1 MVEAGCW
8 RPGRK
13 SFAAEV
19 GETLL
24 EADEVGCGLRV
35 TRGDRAAGAGVAALE
50 IYFADAEA
58 HYAALVFA
66 VELVFPE
73 CGQVSVRAG
82 RARTSDRAAGVCDF
96 FGPGGV
102 CRYIGGIDFERRAK
116 ALAHGIQRQPWKP
129 VGDRL
134 QRCGGDNRGAVGD
147 VVVRKSFGRVA
158 HQNLLLEIDA
168 EPFRGVFGAAGEEK
182 CARGNVAAIA
192 GNRER
197 DGTEIRRVGGANQ
210 LHCRGALGV
219 DPAAVDGVERP
230 RTVVFESA
238 AGADARFR
246 DRDGIE
252 RLDGMQANAHETRQS
267 SFPTSWRY
275 HP

>member
-73 CGQVSVRAG
+73 CGQASVA
-82 RARTSDRAAGVCDF
+82 T
-96 FGPGGV
+96 GGFC
-102 CRYIGGIDFERRAK
+102 CRLQACGASRDVTGIAFERGAK
-116 ALAHGIQRQPWKP
+116 ALAHGIQ
-129 VGDRL
+129 
-134 QRCGGDNRGAVGD
+134 
-147 VVVRKSFGRVA
+147 
-158 HQNLLLEIDA
+158 
-168 EPFRGVFGAAGEEK
+168 
-182 CARGNVAAIA
+182 
-192 GNRER
+192 
-197 DGTEIRRVGGANQ
+197 
-210 LHCRGALGV
+210 
-219 DPAAVDGVERP
+219 
-230 RTVVFESA
+230 
-238 AGADARFR
+238 
-246 DRDGIE
+246 
-252 RLDGMQANAHETRQS
+252 
-267 SFPTSWRY
+267 
-275 HP
+275 